1 VVKHGPSALA
11 EWSRESLRTC
21 ASFEVDFHAA
31 GQEKGS
37 VAAARNGQDHTA
49 PNRSLTVDE
58 VAVLAALKV
67 EGPLPPALREQ
78 VRNCDQLL
86 ARLILDGLIEVRRDG
101 RFQSGASALFHE
113 SGDPP
118 RESGAS
124 GAADISELALEY
136 ALAVRHLAPGV
147 LAERLYA
154 FNSLPRKTFS
164 PGDASAEYAAQTG
177 VDAGSPAP
185 KIGGREWSAQ
195 TDPGWLYFRRGNPSG
210 GRFKIY
216 LSPRPPDIPRVIH
229 SFADALG
236 GRSGGSSVFK
246 MAFPAAALRRPDKI
260 VAYMPTF
267 DALQRTLSRLV
278 DLSLEATV
286 QAVPFSAPVPR
297 APVLSWGVDPPNEAT
312 GEAIGTG
319 SSWRSWLSRQVAVCA
334 HAIPRTEAPA
344 AALEHLKLALQLR
357 EIDPVNW
364 LPRQQLL
371 SREWRLEL

>member
-1 VVKHGPSALA
+1 MPVVEQRPSAPA

-21 ASFEVDFHAA
+21 ACFEVDFHAA

-37 VAAARNGQDHTA
+37 VAAARNRHDHTV
-49 PNRSLTVDE
+49 PNRFLTVE
-58 VAVLAALKV
+58 ELALLAALKV
-67 EGPLPPALREQ
+67 EGPLPPALRAQ
-78 VRNCDQLL
+78 VRSCDQLL
-86 ARLILDGLIEVRRDG
+86 ARLILDGLIEVRLDG
-101 RFQSGASALFHE
+101 RFQSGVSALLRHN
-113 SGDPP
+113 GDPS
-118 RESGAS
+118 RDSTAH
-124 GAADISELALEY
+124 GAAGISDLALEY
-136 ALAVRHLAPGV
+136 ALAVRHLHPGI
-147 LAERLYA
+147 LAERLYM
-154 FNSLPRKTFS
+154 FNSLPRKTFF

-216 LSPRPPDIPRVIH
+216 LSPRPQDIRRVIH

-236 GRSGGSSVFK
+236 ARSRGGSVFK

-260 VAYMPTF
+260 VAYLPTF
-267 DALQRTLSRLV
+267 DALQQSLSRLV
-278 DLSLEATV
+278 ELSLEAKV

-297 APVLSWGVDPPNEAT
+297 APILSWGVDPPNEAT
-312 GEAIGTG
+312 GTG
-319 SSWRSWLSRQVAVCA
+319 SSWRSWLTHQVAACA
-334 HAIPRTEAPA
+334 HAIPQTEAPA
-344 AALEHLKLALQLR
+344 AALDHLKLALQLR
-357 EIDPVNW
+357 EIDPVSW